1 MSWGG
6 FSKIVLGGDHSIK
19 SHVLGGGRSV
29 ATSYITVLGVVY
41 ISCWII
47 IVLGGVVR
55 QHHFIMVLHMCINN
69 NVLGGG
75 GGGRD
80 CPRGCL

>member
-6 FSKIVLGGDHSIK
+6 FLKIVLGGEGGHHSIK
-19 SHVLGGGRSV
+19 SHVLGEGGGGGGGAGRSV

-47 IVLGGVVR
+47 IVLGGVVW
-55 QHHFIMVLHMCINN
+55 QYYGVTCMYK
-69 NVLGGG
+69 
-75 GGGRD
+75 
-80 CPRGCL
+80 

>member
-1 MSWGG
+1 MSWRGA
-6 FSKIVLGGDHSIK
+6 
-19 SHVLGGGRSV
+19 GRSV

-47 IVLGGVVR
+47 IVLGGGGGVVW
-55 QHHFIMVLHMCINN
+55 QYHFIMVLHVCINN

-75 GGGRD
+75 
-80 CPRGCL
+80 